1 MFHDIP
7 EAVSARM
14 KELEE
19 QGARDR
25 KDGTPRLERLREVPR
40 EVGRFLAILAAGA
53 PPGRWVEIGTS
64 GGYSTLW
71 LALAARESGRHVT
84 TFEILDAKAK
94 LARET
99 FAVAGVEDVVE
110 FVHGDVR
117 DVLDGLDGIS
127 FCFLD
132 SEKEDYGE
140 LYELVVP
147 KLVPGGFLVADN
159 VVDFREILQP
169 MLDRALADER
179 ADVVVVPFLTGQ
191 LAAGDCSGGFGRG
204 GVGRVPRSAPR
215 YRGARGRV
223 FGLALL

>member
-1 MFHDIP
+1 MFHDSP
-7 EAVSARM
+7 ESVSARM

-64 GGYSTLW
+64 AGYSTLW
-71 LALAARESGRHVT
+71 LALAARESGRRVT
-84 TFEILDAKAK
+84 TFEILDAKAT

-117 DVLDGLDGIS
+117 DELAGVDGVS

-147 KLVPGGFLVADN
+147 KLVHGGLLVADN

-179 ADVVVVPFLTGQ
+179 VDAVVVPFLTGQ
-191 LAAGDCSGGFGRG
+191 LVCR
-204 GVGRVPRSAPR
+204 R
-215 YRGARGRV
+215 
-223 FGLALL
+223 L